1 MAIED
6 KTVREFI
13 TENNTTYELYDD
25 ADCFQSRDGQR
36 INIGRA
42 NYVSNKILRGYLV

>member
-6 KTVREFI
+6 KIVRELI
-13 TENNTTYELYDD
+13 TQNNTTYELYDD
-25 ADCFQSRDGQR
+25 ADCFQSRNGQR

-42 NYVSNKILRGYLV
+42 YYVSKDILRGYIV